1 MPEEQQDY
9 LSSILA
15 DFNTKI
21 RDLEEKNRLMRE
33 RLLLIGQNLIE
44 IREKNNSDLLQVRQD
59 LEFIKMEVK
68 RMKSF
73 LESAASEFS
82 NFAKKSELA
91 ILTKQAKM
99 FQPTEFVKRQD
110 LKQAIHSELKE
121 IKREK

>member
-91 ILTKQAKM
+91 ILTKHAKM
-99 FQPTEFVKRQD
+99 FQPT
-110 LKQAIHSELKE
+110 
-121 IKREK
+121 